1 MVAIPFCAPVLR
13 LARYQPVIDHALQ
26 RVVRSGHY
34 ILGPEVATFE
44 RELAES
50 LGGGHCIGVGNGT
63 DAISLALMGLG
74 IGAGDEVICPALTA
88 HGSIV
93 GILRAGAIPVFT
105 EIDPASRCLD
115 PDAVEQAIS
124 PRTAAILA
132 VHLHGHP
139 AAMPALCAMASRH
152 RLAVVEDVAQSLGGH
167 LNDRPLG
174 TWGDAAAFSFYPT
187 KNLGC
192 LGDGGAVFTKDG
204 AVAARLKR
212 LRCYGWDAQRIC
224 HEAGMNSR
232 LDEMQAAI
240 LRVMLPHLGE
250 EVARRRTLA
259 ARYREALATCDL
271 GLPGD
276 APGATYHQFAV
287 TVSDRHHF
295 RTWLDAGGI
304 ATDIHYP
311 LGMHRMPAFPD
322 ARLPVTDQLAQDL
335 VSLPI
340 QPEIAEAHFDRIVGR
355 IVNYWSQA

>member
-1 MVAIPFCAPVLR
+1 MVTIPFCAPGLR
-13 LARYQPVIDHALQ
+13 LAPYQPAIDHAVQ
-26 RVVRSGHY
+26 HVVRSGHY
-34 ILGPEVATFE
+34 ILGPEVAAFE
-44 RELAES
+44 VELAES
-50 LGGGHCIGVGNGT
+50 LGGSHCIGVGNGT
-63 DAISLALMGLG
+63 DAITLALMGLG
-74 IGAGDEVICPALTA
+74 IGVGNEVICPALTA
-88 HGSIV
+88 HGSVV
-93 GILRAGAIPVFT
+93 GIIRSGATPVFA
-105 EIDPASRCLD
+105 EVDPDTRCLN
-115 PDAVEQAIS
+115 PDAVEAAVS

-139 AAMPALCAMASRH
+139 AAMPALCAIASRH
-152 RLAVVEDVAQSLGGH
+152 RLAMVEDAAQSLGGH
-167 LNDRPLG
+167 LDGRPLG

-192 LGDGGAVFTKDG
+192 LGDGGAILAKDS
-204 AVAARLKR
+204 AVAARVKR
-212 LRCYGWDAQRIC
+212 LRSYGWDAQRVC

-271 GLPGD
+271 VLPGD

-287 TVSDRHHF
+287 TVSDRQRF
-295 RTWLDAGGI
+295 RAWLDAGGI
-304 ATDIHYP
+304 ATDVHYP
-311 LGMHRMPAFPD
+311 LGMHHMPAFPD

-355 IVNYWSQA
+355 IVNYWSQT